1 VTWLYLVLG
10 LVALQRLGELIWSR
24 RNERR
29 LRAAGAIEAGRGH
42 YPLLVLLH
50 ASWLAAMLLLIPP
63 DTRPDPWWLAV
74 YVAVQGLRLWTM
86 ASLGRFWTTRVLSLP
101 DAPLVG
107 RGPYRWLRH
116 PNYLVVVAEIALLP
130 LAFQAPAIALIF
142 SALNLILLAIRIRV
156 EDAALAPRR
165 ALSKEPS

>member
-1 VTWLYLVLG
+1 MSWLFLVLG
-10 LVALQRLGELIWSR
+10 LVALQRLGELVWSR

-29 LRAAGAIEAGRGH
+29 LRDAGAVEAGRGH

-50 ASWLAAMLLLIPP
+50 AGWLAAMPVLISSETP
-63 DTRPDPWWLAV
+63 PDPWLLAA

-86 ASLGRFWTTRVLSLP
+86 ASLGPYWTTRILTLP
-101 DAPLVG
+101 GAPLVR

-116 PNYLVVVAEIALLP
+116 PNYVVVAAEVALLP
-130 LAFQAPAIALIF
+130 LVFGAVGIALIF
-142 SALNLILLAIRIRV
+142 SAANLILLAIRIRA

-165 ALSKEPS
+165 SL

>member
-1 VTWLYLVLG
+1 MSWLFLILG
-10 LVALQRLGELIWSR
+10 LVTLQRMGELVWSR

-29 LRAAGAIEAGRGH
+29 LRDAGAVEAERSH

-50 ASWLAAMLLLIPP
+50 AGWLAAMLALIPAE
-63 DTRPDPWWLAV
+63 TLPDPWLLAA

-86 ASLGRFWTTRVLSLP
+86 ASLGPYWTTRILTLP
-101 DAPLVG
+101 GVPLVR

-116 PNYLVVVAEIALLP
+116 PNYVVVVAEVALLP
-130 LAFQAPAIALIF
+130 LVFGALGIALIF
-142 SALNLILLAIRIRV
+142 SAANLILLAIRIRA

-165 ALSKEPS
+165 SL